1 MHPDTAWVLLIIVGT
16 VAAMYLFARYR
27 PAPRTKRHGHRANER
42 NENRNH
48 RLVREHTE
56 SEKSSVAHL
65 PEARVLYVIDGDTVV
80 VRKQEKRVKVRLA
93 SIDCPEDGQPWGDTA
108 KYGLVKLIGGRSVKM
123 EEHGTDLYGRTVATL
138 YVRTGDSNWLNVNER
153 MVVLGHAW
161 VMRAYCGHL
170 SSEQTRRLI
179 NGETWAKTRKVGLWK
194 TPKPIPPWQW
204 RRESVV
210 EQSR

>member
-1 MHPDTAWVLLIIVGT
+1 MGLADNRWHRNGHVSVCPLPPRATNE
-16 VAAMYLFARYR
+16 
-27 PAPRTKRHGHRANER
+27 APWPSYQRKER
-42 NENRNH
+42 KQKPQAGSQKK
-48 RLVREHTE
+48 TE
-56 SEKSSVAHL
+56 SEKSSVARL

-80 VRKQEKRVKVRLA
+80 VRKQKQEKRAKVRLA
-93 SIDCPEDGQPWGDTA
+93 SIDCPEDGQPWGETA

-138 YVRTGDSNWLNVNER
+138 YVRTGESNWLNVNER

-194 TPKPIPPWQW
+194 MPRPIPPWQW